1 MILPENSQ
9 ITPHPNRNSPMRAIA
24 GFIFIAGLTL
34 STCALANT
42 VKTPKKPKI
51 WSGSAAFG
59 YSSVT
64 GTYPSLSLNSKDWIR
79 WQYQRWENRARLSY
93 NYTAAS
99 TAVYANRL
107 VLQNQSRYYFK
118 PKVHYVFGDIRYD
131 RNPFDGY
138 YYHLAE
144 IIGEGNIIHLNKT
157 MSLDYQVGVGAQEDQ
172 PIGLKYQTNPAAR
185 LAVEYEWHLTRHA
198 TFKED
203 VTALL
208 STANNNTYESVTS
221 VQTRLYGPLSLQL
234 SYTATYNELPVI
246 SYYKK
251 LNTITTADL
260 MYKF

>member
-1 MILPENSQ
+1 MTLPKKSQ
-9 ITPHPNRNSPMRAIA
+9 IPPHPTYDRPTP
-24 GFIFIAGLTL
+24 FIMGLFLFAGLTL
-34 STCALANT
+34 STCALADT

-64 GTYPSLSLNSKDWIR
+64 GTYPSLSFNSKDWIR
-79 WQYQRWENRARLSY
+79 WQYQRWENRAHLSY

-138 YYHLAE
+138 YYHLVE
-144 IIGEGNIIHLNKT
+144 IIGEGNIIHFNKT
-157 MSLDYQVGVGAQEDQ
+157 MSLDFQGGVGAQEDQ
-172 PIGLKYQTNPAAR
+172 PIGLKYQANPAAR

-198 TFKED
+198 TFREK

>member
-1 MILPENSQ
+1 MTLPKKSQ
-9 ITPHPNRNSPMRAIA
+9 IPPHPKYDRLTP
-24 GFIFIAGLTL
+24 FIMSFFLFAGLTL

-42 VKTPKKPKI
+42 AKMPKKPKI
-51 WSGSAAFG
+51 WTGSAAFG

-64 GTYPSLSLNSKDWIR
+64 GTYPSISLNSKDWIR
-79 WQYQRWENRARLSY
+79 WQYHRWENRARVSY

-99 TAVYANRL
+99 TSVYANRL
-107 VLQNQSRYYFK
+107 VLQNQTRYYFK

-144 IIGEGNIIHLNKT
+144 IIGEGNIISLNKT
-157 MSLDYQVGVGAQEDQ
+157 MSLDFQGGVGAQEDQ

-198 TFKED
+198 TFKEK

-221 VQTRLYGPLSLQL
+221 VQTRLYGPLSLQM

>member
-1 MILPENSQ
+1 MRLPSTSQ
-9 ITPHPNRNSPMRAIA
+9 ISSHAKCGSYKL
-24 GFIFIAGLTL
+24 FIMNLILIAGLTS
-34 STCALANT
+34 STCALA
-42 VKTPKKPKI
+42 KTPKL

-79 WQYQRWENRARLSY
+79 WQYHRWENRAHLSY

-99 TAVYANRL
+99 TAIYANRL
-107 VLQNQSRYYFK
+107 VLQNQARYYFK
-118 PKVHYVFGDIRYD
+118 PKVHYVFADIRYD
-131 RNPFDGY
+131 RNQFDGY

-144 IIGEGNIIHLNKT
+144 IIGEGNIIHLNKA
-157 MSLDYQVGVGAQEDQ
+157 MSIDYQGGVGAQEDR
-172 PIGLKYQTNPAAR
+172 PIGLKYQSSPAAR

-198 TFKED
+198 TFKEN

-221 VQTRLYGPLSLQL
+221 VQTRLYGHLNLQL
-234 SYTATYNELPVI
+234 SYTATYNEFPVI

-251 LNTITTADL
+251 FNTITAVDL
-260 MYKF
+260 MYRF